1 MKTKVYNLSGKATGE
16 VELDDGVFGAEVK
29 EHLFWEVVRWQLAK
43 RRAGTHSTKH
53 RSDVTG
59 TGAKPYRQKGTGR
72 ARRGTLK
79 SGHHVGG
86 AAQFGPKPR
95 DYGFPVNKKVRR
107 AALKSALSLR
117 AGEENG
123 LRVIDSFPLEG
134 DGNTKAVSGAIAGL
148 GLTKALI
155 VDTGNDALNR
165 SARNL
170 PNVKYLPPEGLNV
183 YDILKYDTL
192 VITTAAAEA
201 VTERLSR

>member
-1 MKTKVYNLSGKATGE
+1 MKAKVYNLKGKATGE

-29 EHLFWEVVRWQLAK
+29 PHLFWEVVRWQLAK

-59 TGAKPYRQKGTGR
+59 TGKKPYRQKGTGN
-72 ARRGTLK
+72 ARRGTFK

-86 AAQFGPKPR
+86 GAQFGPKPR
-95 DYGFPVNKKVRR
+95 DYSYPLNKKVRK
-107 AALKSALSLR
+107 AALRCALSLR

-123 LRVIDSFPLEG
+123 LRIVDGFDLG
-134 DGNTKAVSGAIAGL
+134 DTAKTKAVAGALAGL
-148 GLTKALI
+148 GLGKALI

-170 PNVKYLPPEGLNV
+170 PNAKYLPPEGLNV
-183 YDILKYDTL
+183 YDVLKYDSL
-192 VITTAAAEA
+192 VLTTAAAEA
-201 VTERLSR
+201 VIARLS